1 MMVFFRILW
10 LPLTLG
16 LIFTIWTVEHTIAH
30 LRRKNEGK
38 YVDEYPP
45 HHVGLQAGEVVPAA
59 EGEEEVVKQIS
70 LIHLFHH
77 WYFLADNIS
86 FILWQNRRCPG

>member
-1 MMVFFRILW
+1 MLFFRILW

-45 HHVGLQAGEVVPAA
+45 RHVGLQAGEVVPAA
-59 EGEEEVVKQIS
+59 EGEEEVVKQIW
-70 LIHLFHH
+70 H
-77 WYFLADNIS
+77 FLTDNIS
-86 FILWQNRRCPG
+86 FVLRQNRRCPG